1 MDFSTLYIP
10 DEELFCLVA
19 LVILAIIQIVFVLK
33 KKLSVK
39 RLQADNFDKEGAN
52 ASPSMSVIVY
62 ADKEIGAYLN
72 QSISVIFSQNYH
84 DYEVIIVNA
93 DSSAYVDDII
103 TLLSVKY
110 PKLKST
116 FIPDTICNVSI
127 RKLAAMLGVKAAEKD
142 VVIFTDANC
151 IPISENW
158 LASMARKFSDETGV
172 VIGYA
177 TVDASSDRA
186 FGRRYRAFDKVEDS
200 VDYLLAASSNY
211 AFRGDRMNIAYRK
224 ELFFDNKGFSR
235 TMNMKYGD
243 DDIFIRE
250 LSELTKVQP
259 ELSEDSIVKE
269 IPVDYA
275 ASFVV
280 NKLHRSFT
288 MSKINP
294 GFKKISWAIANL
306 RVIYLILTGV
316 AVALSVISIVNDPAN
331 AMHSIIF
338 GSVTFLL
345 FITDMLVYLF
355 SVRKVMDL
363 LKMPKLLFTV
373 PLFRE
378 IRPFVNL
385 YFKLHSSK
393 IDNYTWER

>member
-72 QSISVIFSQNYH
+72 QSISVIFNQNYH

-200 VDYLLAASSNY
+200 VDYLLAASSNH

>member
-200 VDYLLAASSNY
+200 VDYLLAASSNH

-331 AMHSIIF
+331 ALHSIIF

>member
-200 VDYLLAASSNY
+200 VDYLLAASSNH

-331 AMHSIIF
+331 ALHSIIF

-355 SVRKVMDL
+355 SVRKVMEL
-363 LKMPKLLFTV
+363 LKMPKLLFSV

>member
-72 QSISVIFSQNYH
+72 QSIPVIFSQNYH

-200 VDYLLAASSNY
+200 VDYLLAASSNH

-250 LSELTKVQP
+250 LSELTKVRP

-294 GFKKISWAIANL
+294 GFKKISWVIANL

>member
-1 MDFSTLYIP
+1 MDFSMLYIP
-10 DEELFCLVA
+10 KEELYCLAV
-19 LVILAIIQIVFVLK
+19 LVILAVIQIAVALK
-33 KKLSVK
+33 KKYSVK
-39 RLQADNFDKEGAN
+39 KLQVDSFQDIDAN
-52 ASPSMSVIVY
+52 AKPSLSVIVY
-62 ADKEIGAYLN
+62 ADKEIGAFLN
-72 QSISVIFSQNYH
+72 QSIPAIFNQNYN

-93 DSSAYVDDII
+93 DSSETVDDMI
-103 TLLSVKY
+103 TILTAQY

-116 FIPDTICNVSI
+116 FIPDSICNVSI
-127 RKLAAMLGVKAAEKD
+127 RKLATMLGVKAAAND

-151 IPISENW
+151 IPLTDNW

-177 TVDASSDRA
+177 TVDASSDTS
-186 FGRRYRAFDKVEDS
+186 FSHRYRVFDKVEDS
-200 VDYLLAASSNY
+200 VEYLLAASSNH

-250 LSELTKVQP
+250 LSELAKVKP

-269 IPVDYA
+269 MPVDYA
-275 ASFVV
+275 SSFVV
-280 NKLHRSFT
+280 NKLHRAFT

-294 GFKKISWAIANL
+294 GFKKISWVIANL
-306 RVIYLILTGV
+306 RVIYLILTAV
-316 AVALSVISIVNDPAN
+316 AVALSVVSIIKDPAI
-331 AMHSIIF
+331 ALHSIIF
-338 GSVTFLL
+338 GGVAIVL
-345 FITDMLVYLF
+345 FITDLLVYLF
-355 SVRKVMDL
+355 YMRNVMDA
-363 LKMPKLLFTV
+363 LKMPKLLFTI

-385 YFKLHSSK
+385 YYKMHSSK

>member
-10 DEELFCLVA
+10 NEELYCLIA
-19 LVILAIIQIVFVLK
+19 LVILAIIQIAFVLK
-33 KKLSVK
+33 KKLSVS
-39 RLQADNFDKEGAN
+39 RLRDDCFNRGEAN

-62 ADKEIGAYLN
+62 ADKEIGAFLN
-72 QSISVIFSQNYH
+72 QSIPVIFSQNYP
-84 DYEVIIVNA
+84 DYEVIVVNA

-103 TLLSVKY
+103 TLLTVKY

-127 RKLAAMLGVKAAEKD
+127 RKLATMLGVKAAEKD

-151 IPISENW
+151 IPVSENW
-158 LASMARKFSDETGV
+158 LASMARKFSEETGV

-177 TVDASSDRA
+177 TVDASSDTS
-186 FGRRYRAFDKVEDS
+186 FGHRYRAFDKVEDS
-200 VDYLLAASSNY
+200 VEYLLAASSNH

-250 LSELTKVQP
+250 LSELTRVQP
-259 ELSEDSIVKE
+259 ELSEDSIVMEK
-269 IPVDYA
+269 PVEYA
-275 ASFVV
+275 SSFVV
-280 NKLHRSFT
+280 NKLHRAFT

-306 RVIYLILTGV
+306 RVIYLMLTCV
-316 AVALSVISIVNDPAN
+316 AVTLSVINIIKDPVNAL
-331 AMHSIIF
+331 HSIIF
-338 GSVTFLL
+338 GGAAIVLFVTDL
-345 FITDMLVYLF
+345 LVYIF
-355 SVRKVMDL
+355 SVRKVMDA
-363 LKMPKLLFTV
+363 LKMPKLLFTI

-385 YFKLHSSK
+385 YYKMHSSK